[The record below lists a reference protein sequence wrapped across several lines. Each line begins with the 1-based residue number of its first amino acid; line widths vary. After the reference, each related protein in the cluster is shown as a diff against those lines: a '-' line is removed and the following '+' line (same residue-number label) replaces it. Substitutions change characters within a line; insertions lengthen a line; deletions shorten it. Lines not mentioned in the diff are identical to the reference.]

1 MTFGEK
7 LKSLRQQNDMTQ
19 DELAERLYVTRT
31 AVSKWENDRGFPGID
46 SLKQISAF
54 SA

>member
-31 AVSKWENDRGFPGID
+31 AVAK
-46 SLKQISAF
+46 
-54 SA
+54 